1 MAQAVPV
8 VGDGEPAGFLGEG
21 FLALQGLQLVFF
33 GDLGGDHFEDVV
45 RDPAQRDRVVL
56 GGKADQVV
64 LRLAA
69 VLDRERVDALDDH
82 HRLVLGD
89 LAERPSRP
97 GPARGRGPVRWRGPG
112 GVWRPVWSA
121 GWCWPSSCGGVG
133 GTVVGAEVEAVGVV
147 GVAELELGDLVPQLG
162 QGGQVGL
169 GLGRAQ
175 GPQPEVGDL
184 VQLLGDGGDRGRDRV
199 AGRVVECRCHTGNSG
214 IDHRQSR
221 TGKAAFRTA
230 VEKYF
235 ESFWSPQQCGLDT
248 RSLALAARP
257 PKLRW
262 RSLLDHRSS
271 ADARCPTARG
281 DAPSPSTAHQR
292 LITVG

>member
-1 MAQAVPV
+1 MAQPVPV

-21 FLALQGLQLVFF
+21 FLALQGFELVFF
-33 GDLGGDHFEDVV
+33 GDLGGDDFEDVV
-45 RDPAQRDRVVL
+45 CDPAQCDRVVL

-82 HRLVLGD
+82 HGLVLGD
-89 LAERPSRP
+89 LAGGHRVPDRLVVAVQRVGESEAAFGVPLGLESLVGPP
-97 GPARGRGPVRWRGPG
+97 G
-112 GVWRPVWSA
+112 
-121 GWCWPSSCGGVG
+121 GGVG
-133 GTVVGAEVEAVGVV
+133 GTVVAAEVEAVGVV

-175 GPQPEVGDL
+175 GPQPEVGDV

-199 AGRVVECRCHTGNSG
+199 LSGVVECRCHTGNSG
-214 IDHRQSR
+214 IDHRQSG
-221 TGKAAFRTA
+221 TGNAAFRTA

-235 ESFWSPQQCGLDT
+235 ESFLEPSTVWS
-248 RSLALAARP
+248 RHSLAGARCSTTGE
-257 PKLRW
+257 LV
-262 RSLLDHRSS
+262 SLLN
-271 ADARCPTARG
+271 
-281 DAPSPSTAHQR
+281 QR
-292 LITVG
+292 